1 MLSRCDEPTP
11 GTASQEAGHGRFCL
25 LDSGSRASPGWP
37 PGTFLRVYLQ
47 NRGMANALA
56 MESSIIGL
64 PIQSLIETRGEWKG
78 TARELL
84 VELETH
90 FTNDKTRK
98 SKEWPASPR
107 KLSGELRRLA
117 PNLRGLLRVER
128 AGESASAGLTRG
140 PGSPSSGSPST
151 LNNRPSV
158 SGPTGTSIGR
168 PERLNSHALRQSF
181 GMGHGDGPYR
191 MRIQVVCY
199 FENDGTILQR

>member
-1 MLSRCDEPTP
+1 MADFACWIVAAEP
-11 GTASQEAGHGRFCL
+11 AL
-25 LDSGSRASPGWP
+25 GWP

-107 KLSGELRRLA
+107 KLSGSYVA
-117 PNLRGLLRVER
+117 
-128 AGESASAGLTRG
+128 
-140 PGSPSSGSPST
+140 
-151 LNNRPSV
+151 
-158 SGPTGTSIGR
+158 
-168 PERLNSHALRQSF
+168 
-181 GMGHGDGPYR
+181 
-191 MRIQVVCY
+191 
-199 FENDGTILQR
+199 